1 MSSILLVT
9 SSPRGAASH
18 STRVATEL
26 AARLRKA
33 NPSSTLVVRDL
44 AANPL
49 PHIDPD
55 YSTGIYTPA
64 EARTQRQAEVVAVSD
79 AALDEL
85 FAADTVI
92 LATGFINFGISSTL
106 KSWIDHIS
114 RSGKSFAY
122 GENGPKGL
130 VTGKKVYVVLAS
142 GGIYSE
148 GAAVQMDHAIPYLR
162 SVLGFMGMTDVEVI
176 RVEGV
181 GMGPEAT
188 AKPRST
194 RPRPASRRWPPSPTS
209 PSRPDKAAVQTKGRR
224 RTAPA
229 FSHFLFRF

>member
-1 MSSILLVT
+1 MSAILLVT

-18 STRVATEL
+18 STRFATEL
-26 AARLRKA
+26 AAKLREA
-33 NPSSTLVVRDL
+33 NPASTLVVRDL
-44 AANPL
+44 AADPL

-79 AALDEL
+79 TVVYEV
-85 FAADTVI
+85 FAADTII

-106 KSWIDHIS
+106 KSWVDHVA
-114 RSGKSFAY
+114 RSGKTFAY
-122 GENGPKGL
+122 GAGGPKGL
-130 VTGKKVYVVLAS
+130 VTGKKVYIVLAS

-162 SVLGFMGMTDVEVI
+162 GVLGFLGMTDVEVI

-188 AKPRST
+188 A
-194 RPRPASRRWPPSPTS
+194 AAL
-209 PSRPDKAAVQTKGRR
+209 DKASARVE
-224 RTAPA
+224 ALVA
-229 FSHFLFRF
+229 ASANNIAAAA

>member
-26 AARLRKA
+26 AAKLREA
-33 NPSSTLVVRDL
+33 NPLSTLVVRDL
-44 AANPL
+44 VANPL

-79 AALDEL
+79 AALDEV

-92 LATGFINFGISSTL
+92 LATGFINFNISSTL
-106 KSWIDHIS
+106 KSWIDHIA
-114 RSGKSFAY
+114 RSGRSFAY

-130 VTGKKVYVVLAS
+130 VPARRCTS
-142 GGIYSE
+142 CWPQ
-148 GAAVQMDHAIPYLR
+148 AA
-162 SVLGFMGMTDVEVI
+162 
-176 RVEGV
+176 
-181 GMGPEAT
+181 
-188 AKPRST
+188 ST
-194 RPRPASRRWPPSPTS
+194 RRALPCSWIMRSPISAACWASS
-209 PSRPDKAAVQTKGRR
+209 A
-224 RTAPA
+224 
-229 FSHFLFRF
+229 